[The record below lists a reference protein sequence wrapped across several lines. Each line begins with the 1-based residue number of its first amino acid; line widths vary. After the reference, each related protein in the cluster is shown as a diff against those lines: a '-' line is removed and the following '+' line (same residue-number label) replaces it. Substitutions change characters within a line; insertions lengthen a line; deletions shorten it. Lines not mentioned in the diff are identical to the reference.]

1 MHQLV
6 ALLSIILALCAV
18 QNYSRTM
25 NGSNLGS
32 ALMPAEETRYGGPPW
47 AGIPAL
53 NYLGLIVADSVA
65 LIIERCW
72 VPR

>member
-1 MHQLV
+1 
-6 ALLSIILALCAV
+6 
-18 QNYSRTM
+18 
-25 NGSNLGS
+25 
-32 ALMPAEETRYGGPPW
+32 MPAEETRYGGPPW